1 MTSKLCKTKN
11 GKGCGL
17 KKELNMFRFRKD
29 TNKYSNICKKCKSLQ
44 NKNRNNGYSKE
55 RKEHIKKQKRNYSH
69 TLSGRYMASKKGAT
83 EHNRNYCYELS
94 KKDYGK
100 LTNNQLCI
108 YCGGTDGTEDNKYV
122 GVDRVCNEIGYKI
135 GNVVPCCKTCN
146 SMKMEM
152 SYVQFINVCNMI
164 AKKHNNKF

>member
-1 MTSKLCKTKN
+1 MTTKICNTCKLEKN
-11 GKGCGL
+11 L
-17 KKELNMFRFRKD
+17 KKNFNFRKD
-29 TNKYSNICKKCKSLQ
+29 TNKYISQCKKCL
-44 NKNRNNGYSKE
+44 YSKA
-55 RKEHIKKQKRNYSH
+55 KETRENMSEEKKNKIKKQKRINNR
-69 TLSGRYMASKKGAT
+69 TLNGRFLSSRRGAKY
-83 EHNRNYCYELS
+83 RNYCYELS

-108 YCGGTDGTEDNKYV
+108 YCGGTDGTEYNKYV

-135 GNVVPCCKTCN
+135 GNVVSCCRICN
-146 SMKMEM
+146 IMKMEM